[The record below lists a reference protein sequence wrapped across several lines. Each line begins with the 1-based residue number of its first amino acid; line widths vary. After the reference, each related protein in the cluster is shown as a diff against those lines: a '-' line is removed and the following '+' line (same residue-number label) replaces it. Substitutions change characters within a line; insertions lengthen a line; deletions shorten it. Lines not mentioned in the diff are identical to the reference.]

1 MSKRK
6 IDLMHQIFGKAE
18 RMCKECDHFR
28 RERYR
33 DKLYRKCEVYGITN
47 SEASD
52 WKASYQACGLFNTPY
67 PYKDNQI
74 IRYVTPERKREIEAE
89 PLDGQIDILGGDAE

>member
-1 MSKRK
+1 MAVRK
-6 IDLMHQIFGKAE
+6 IDLMHKMFGVSDHLC
-18 RMCKECDHFR
+18 RECEHYSR
-28 RERYR
+28 YRYR
-33 DKLYRKCEVYGITN
+33 DKPYRKCKVYGVTA

-52 WKASYQACGLFNTPY
+52 WKASYQSCGLFNTPY

-89 PLDGQIDILGGDAE
+89 PLDGQIDLFGGDAE